1 MSHEQSR
8 TCSREDARS
17 PIPRALFPSSTP
29 ALPAGQDRTALLN
42 MDSDSETGLLGG
54 SSQAVRQRAGK
65 EGRRTSV
72 HLFFLLSGNC
82 IFYFDVFLFC
92 PPPQED
98 TLKVLLLKK

>member
-29 ALPAGQDRTALLN
+29 ALPAEQDRTVLLDV
-42 MDSDSETGLLGG
+42 DSGSETRLLGG

-65 EGRRTSV
+65 EGRWTSV
-72 HLFFLLSGNC
+72 HLFFLLSSNC
-82 IFYFDVFLFC
+82 TFTLMCFYSVLHPKKTLF
-92 PPPQED
+92 
-98 TLKVLLLKK
+98 KSFAA